1 MSQIEPSEVDET
13 PQEFVYELSK
23 LGIPESSII
32 SVEEGK
38 FLVTPFDHYPLYEII
53 LNEQTLE
60 VFHLTRKLFTLDDDA
75 MFALKL
81 LLETLTDK
89 RDTSSV
95 QDSPTIEFDDPNSLP
110 PANDRRIAPHI
121 RFDG

>member
-1 MSQIEPSEVDET
+1 MSQIEPNEVDQT
-13 PQEFVYELSK
+13 PQEFVYDLSR
-23 LGIPESSII
+23 LGIPNSSII

-38 FLVTPFDHYPLYEII
+38 FLVTPFEHYPLGEVVV
-53 LNEQTLE
+53 NEQTLE
-60 VFHLTRKLFTLDDDA
+60 VFHLTRKLFTIDDDA

-81 LLETLTDK
+81 LLESLTDK

-95 QDSPTIEFDDPNSLP
+95 QDSPTIEFDNSDSLP
-110 PANDRRIAPHI
+110 PENDRRITPHI